1 MSHLATVGDKLIELD
16 QCLAVANTSG
26 DQALTAARSA
36 LDAAQQ
42 AGSTYLIER
51 SETLVRCIQTV
62 QERGTEAQAAMC
74 EAAQAL
80 REAVQA

>member
-16 QCLAVANTSG
+16 QCLAAANTSS

-36 LDAAQQ
+36 HDAAQQ
-42 AGSTYLIER
+42 AGSVSLIDKA
-51 SETLVRCIQTV
+51 ETLIRSIQAVHEHGV
-62 QERGTEAQAAMC
+62 QAMAAMGEAQH
-74 EAAQAL
+74 AL